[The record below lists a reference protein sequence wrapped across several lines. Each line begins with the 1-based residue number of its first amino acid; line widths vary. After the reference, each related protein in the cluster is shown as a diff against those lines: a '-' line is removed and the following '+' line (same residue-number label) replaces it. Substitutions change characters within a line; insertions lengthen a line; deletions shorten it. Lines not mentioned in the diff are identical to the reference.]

1 MAANQTYNAENITV
15 LEGLEAVR
23 KRPGMYIGSVS
34 AKGLNHLI
42 YEMVDNSVDEHLA
55 GFCSEIQVILEKDGS
70 ATISDNGRGVPVD
83 MHQKGVSA
91 ARLVYTTLHA
101 GGKFDDS
108 AYKTSGGLHGVGS
121 SVVNALS
128 VYMDVKISRDGYIH
142 HDRYERG
149 IPVVELENGLLPK
162 IGKTK
167 KTGTTVNF
175 LPDDQIFEKTRFRS
189 GDIFSPQDCVGAG
202 GLNLDNLE
210 EWFSKLK
217 QAVNT
222 KPGLKFWG
230 NIETFDQRFWITAPL
245 ERIKKQ
251 LEVVNGYVGNLICFA
266 YSHYNSP
273 FVVNKDYHKT
283 YLQYCCTGQLPV
295 IPIPDQVLT
304 VNTNK
309 TSKGIEI
316 QWVPGDLTAVDGYS
330 IYRDGTLI
338 KKIQITSEKLPRKY
352 IDKEGSLDC
361 TYEIATYNVIGQES
375 AKIKA
380 E

>member
-1 MAANQTYNAENITV
+1 M
-15 LEGLEAVR
+15 
-23 KRPGMYIGSVS
+23 
-34 AKGLNHLI
+34 
-42 YEMVDNSVDEHLA
+42 
-55 GFCSEIQVILEKDGS
+55 
-70 ATISDNGRGVPVD
+70 
-83 MHQKGVSA
+83 
-91 ARLVYTTLHA
+91 
-101 GGKFDDS
+101 
-108 AYKTSGGLHGVGS
+108 
-121 SVVNALS
+121 
-128 VYMDVKISRDGYIH
+128 
-142 HDRYERG
+142 
-149 IPVVELENGLLPK
+149 
-162 IGKTK
+162 
-167 KTGTTVNF
+167 
-175 LPDDQIFEKTRFRS
+175 
-189 GDIFSPQDCVGAG
+189 
-202 GLNLDNLE
+202 NLDNLE